1 MTASG
6 TKCSTSA
13 HLSSCQIWAT
23 WLLTRDNPTSSSQR
37 ISDSPCS
44 GRVSWSRLKF
54 EAKVAPVSDKPQVP
68 DPVRKASGL
77 QIASGLFCLRTNK
90 VFFTQSYEHDK
101 ASAHSH
107 MQSSL
112 LPLLY
117 YIEIE
122 CRPRPCLGHCD
133 SLLFEPAHAKQVPV
147 FTKTWM
153 KSTSLETKVGRLDAE
168 SWSEPQAWASV
179 IWKPWNA
186 STKHHS
192 TNIERTG
199 HWKKCVNISGLFL
212 HLHAISSGDH
222 PREWLAQSF
231 VQAVRTC
238 RCTVSFTKSLVAAS
252 RHVSNSKTT
261 KRDNRGYQSVRKI
274 SLVLMQCHWVA
285 ANEAHQL
292 AVASFLLW
300 DPAFHCSD
308 DKTHTCRDVCMILH
322 VFKPHADLQIGLS

>member
-1 MTASG
+1 MPWAWW
-6 TKCSTSA
+6 
-13 HLSSCQIWAT
+13 LSSVWTCTCQ
-23 WLLTRDNPTSSSQR
+23 TSSCVHKDMNEKYLSRDQGGSLR
-37 ISDSPCS
+37 CGVVIGASSVSISDMKTMKC
-44 GRVSWSRLKF
+44 KH
-54 EAKVAPVSDKPQVP
+54 EAP
-68 DPVRKASGL
+68 
-77 QIASGLFCLRTNK
+77 FNK
-90 VFFTQSYEHDK
+90 H
-101 ASAHSH
+101 
-107 MQSSL
+107 
-112 LPLLY
+112 
-117 YIEIE
+117 
-122 CRPRPCLGHCD
+122 
-133 SLLFEPAHAKQVPV
+133 
-147 FTKTWM
+147 
-153 KSTSLETKVGRLDAE
+153 
-168 SWSEPQAWASV
+168 
-179 IWKPWNA
+179 
-186 STKHHS
+186 
-192 TNIERTG
+192 ERTG
-199 HWKKCVNISGLFL
+199 HWKTCVNISGLFL